1 MIMDQSTADKVTL
14 ADVLRYALPLDT
26 RLEGSHDTSRAANW
40 VAILTELSALAD
52 QVQPGDIVIVPRSV
66 QDQASERELIGSLAE
81 MASSSVTA
89 LLLFLPLT
97 DPVVR
102 SATDLNLPILA
113 VPNSALARDIHQDI
127 AGLLVDRQKQITERG
142 MQLYR
147 RLTEMSR
154 EDLGLEAMT
163 EVMARLTGKIV
174 VVQDKR
180 LEAVAM
186 SIPEGNDLDAP
197 AVRTALDLP
206 QRLPGPL
213 RNRKTAAAAPQSHWQ
228 QLLPIGDRQMARL
241 VSPII
246 SGDRARGYVSVIGAP
261 DALDL
266 LDGLTAEH
274 GAAACALEMAKV
286 KAISE
291 VKKELRGNFLE
302 GLLAGTLPETEVERL
317 AGRLD
322 HDTSCR
328 HAILTF
334 TWGGD
339 DPPSMRRLESPL
351 NWLLSNHSRPALTHI
366 YGYEHVCVFQ
376 SLDEDDEDLGT
387 ALDLAR
393 RLREHLRAEFPQERL
408 LCGLSGPAPS
418 LAEWPFVYRQAV
430 QAMYLAGRLH
440 ADAAVTYDSLGIY
453 QLLVQLEDEPAAR
466 RFSDQIVG
474 PLVEYDQRHRS
485 SMMETIIAY
494 FHHHGNVSQTADAL
508 YIHRNTLSYRLDR
521 IKELTGQDLENPDQR
536 LALQLALKLWQV
548 RPETDA
554 SGRH

>member
-1 MIMDQSTADKVTL
+1 MDQPTADKVTL

-26 RLEGSHDTSRAANW
+26 RLVGSQNTDRAANW
-40 VAILTELSALAD
+40 VVILTELSGLPD
-52 QVQPGDIVIVPRSV
+52 QVQPGDIVIVPRIV
-66 QDQASERELIGSLAE
+66 QDQASEQELITGLIE
-81 MASSSVTA
+81 MVNLSATA
-89 LLLFLPLT
+89 LLLFLPVS
-97 DPVVR
+97 DHVVR
-102 SATDLNLPILA
+102 SATARGLPVLA
-113 VPNSALARDIHQDI
+113 VPNDASTRDIHQDI
-127 AGLLVDRQKQITERG
+127 AGLLVDRQNQITERG

-180 LEAVAM
+180 LEAVAL
-186 SIPEGNDLDAP
+186 SIPRESDIDAV
-197 AVRTALDLP
+197 AVQAALDLP
-206 QRLPGPL
+206 QQLPEPL
-213 RNRKTAAAAPQSHWQ
+213 RNRKSAASATQSQWQ

-246 SGDRARGYVSVIGAP
+246 SGDRARGYVSVIGPP
-261 DALDL
+261 DALDV

-291 VKKELRGNFLE
+291 AKKELRGNFLE
-302 GLLAGTLPETEVERL
+302 GLLAGTLPEKEVERL

-322 HDTSCR
+322 HDTSYR
-328 HAILTF
+328 HAIMTF
-334 TWGGD
+334 AWGGD

-351 NWLLSNHSRPALTHI
+351 NWLLSNHSRPALIHI

-376 SLDEDDEDLGT
+376 SLDEVDEDLST

-393 RLREHLRAEFPQERL
+393 RLREHLRAEFPKERL
-408 LCGLSGPAPS
+408 LCGLSGPASS
-418 LAEWPFVYRQAV
+418 LAEWPLIYRQAV
-430 QAMYLAGRLH
+430 QAMHLAGRLH
-440 ADAAVTYDSLGIY
+440 ADAAVTFDSLGIY

-474 PLVEYDQRHRS
+474 PLVMYDQQHRS

-494 FHHHGNVSQTADAL
+494 FRHHGNVSQTADAL

-521 IKELTGQDLENPDQR
+521 IKELTSQDLENPDER

-548 RPETDA
+548 RPDTDA